1 MNSTGCG
8 RREYRPYS
16 TEEAVDLI
24 VEIKKMLPKWVRTMR
39 IQRDIPSQLIVDGVR
54 KSNLGELVYRRLEE
68 EGFRCRCIRCREV
81 GHLSRRG
88 AEVDEESVT
97 LMVEDYMATGGRE
110 FFLSQED
117 PVNDVL
123 VGFLRLRF
131 PSERAHRPE
140 VDSRTALV
148 RELHVYGSMIP
159 IGEQRETVGQHRG
172 YGEELL
178 SEAEE
183 ISRENGMDRILVTSG
198 IGAREYY
205 RKFGY
210 EREGPYMAKRL

>member
-1 MNSTGCG
+1 EKG
-8 RREYRPYS
+8 EYRPYS